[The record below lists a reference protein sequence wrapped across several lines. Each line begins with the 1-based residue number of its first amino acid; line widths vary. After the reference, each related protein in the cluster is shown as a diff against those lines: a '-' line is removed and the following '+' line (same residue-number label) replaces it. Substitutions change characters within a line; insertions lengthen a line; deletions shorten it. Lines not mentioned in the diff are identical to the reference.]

1 MSTATLH
8 SEKKKTLAPQ
18 LRFQEFD
25 GEWKLKSLREL
36 SDLITKGTTPKKFAQ
51 NGIRFIKLECFEGDR
66 INPNKCL
73 FIDKSTH
80 NKELKRS
87 ILNEGDI
94 LFAIAGATI
103 GKVNIVTNEILPANT
118 NQALSIVRLKANE
131 NKEFI
136 YHNLISDIMRKYILD
151 NISVGAQP
159 NLNLEQ
165 MNNFSFFLPTLP
177 EQKKIASFLSSVDE
191 KTQQLSRKK
200 ELLEQY
206 KKGVMQ
212 QLFSGKLHFKDEN
225 GEDYPD
231 WEEKKLGDV
240 ADVSKLAGYEFTK
253 HIVYE
258 DKGEIIALRGLN
270 IKNNKLDLKD
280 VKYIDNS
287 ELSKLSRSKLYI
299 DDLMFTYVGTI
310 GEVALIKENDKYYLA
325 PNVSRIRV
333 NTKKIIPQYI
343 LQYFNLSKF
352 RNNEIEKFI
361 SSSSQPALSME
372 NIRKFK
378 IPIPSIKEQQKI
390 ANFLSSID
398 TKIESVN
405 QQLAQTQMFKK
416 GLLQQMFV

>member
-1 MSTATLH
+1 MSIATLDI
-8 SEKKKTLAPQ
+8 EKKKTLVPQ
-18 LRFQEFD
+18 LRFQGFEGEWKFNSIGNTCVVKTGGSDTQDRIDDGIYPFFVRSNTVERINTFSFD
-25 GEWKLKSLREL
+25 GEAILTSGDGVGVGKNFHYINGKFDYHQRVYALREFKRDY
-36 SDLITKGTTPKKFAQ
+36 SGKFIYQ
-51 NGIRFIKLECFEGDR
+51 VFKEQFYKRVIKLSAKNSVD
-66 INPNKCL
+66 
-73 FIDKSTH
+73 S
-80 NKELKRS
+80 
-87 ILNEGDI
+87 
-94 LFAIAGATI
+94 
-103 GKVNIVTNEILPANT
+103 
-118 NQALSIVRLKANE
+118 VRMSMITEMK
-131 NKEFI
+131 
-136 YHNLISDIMRKYILD
+136 IS
-151 NISVGAQP
+151 
-159 NLNLEQ
+159 
-165 MNNFSFFLPTLP
+165 FPTLP
-177 EQKKIASFLSSVDE
+177 EQQKIASFLSAVDE

-212 QLFSGKLHFKDEN
+212 QLFSGKLRFKDEN
-225 GEDYPD
+225 GKDYPD

-390 ANFLSSID
+390 ANFLSNID

-405 QQLAQTQMFKK
+405 QQLAQTQTFKK
-416 GLLQQMFV
+416 GLLQQMFA